1 MKKVLRVLMGALMI
15 SGFMISDVSAADT
28 DTSPDIDPMDIEI
41 INDLDMLENWDDL
54 QNAKAFEDE
63 DLEVETTTGADYDA

>member
-1 MKKVLRVLMGALMI
+1 MKKVFQVLISVLMI
-15 SGFMISDVSAADT
+15 SGFILNDVNAADT
-28 DTSPDIDPMDIEI
+28 DVFEGIDPMDIEI
-41 INDLDMLENWDDL
+41 INDLDMFEHWDDL